1 MDNRPLFIVN
11 RERILMKQKLFI
23 VGLTLLLATLAC
35 NVSLPSND
43 VSTLPTAP
51 FNPQVQSNNLPRT
64 EDDVPRISLADA
76 KSAFDSGQA
85 IFVDTRNQESFAAL
99 HIKGAQSIPLI
110 IFEENFNSLTLNKTD
125 WIITY
130 CT

>member
-1 MDNRPLFIVN
+1 MKNKK
-11 RERILMKQKLFI
+11 ILLAFSI
-23 VGLTLLLATLAC
+23 LLLALSAC
-35 NVSLPSND
+35 NSPLPTTD
-43 VSTLPTAP
+43 VNELPTAP
-51 FNPQVQSNNLPRT
+51 FNTQVQSNDLPQT

-85 IFVDTRNQESFAAL
+85 IFVDTRNQEAFSAL
-99 HIKGAQSIPLI
+99 HIKGAQSIPLL